1 MNPKITFAILV
12 GVAFI
17 DTYFFLKDVYS
28 PHPFPNT
35 TIIIEVGC

>member
-17 DTYFFLKDVYS
+17 DTYFFLRMCIA
-28 PHPFPNT
+28 HTHFQT
-35 TIIIEVGC
+35 QLL